1 MIVRGNRRLRLNSNN
16 GQNPGN
22 ADKMGI
28 SGVVLCRLA
37 LFDLLVYLKIAYCM
51 HYNNFKY
58 RSVDITFYHS
68 LNKIFLSGAGR
79 K

>member
-1 MIVRGNRRLRLNSNN
+1 MNLPNLNN

-22 ADKMGI
+22 ADRMGI
-28 SGVVLCRLA
+28 SGVALCRLA
-37 LFDLLVYLKIAYCM
+37 LFNLLVYLKIAYCM

-68 LNKIFLSGAGR
+68 LNKIFLSGAGQ